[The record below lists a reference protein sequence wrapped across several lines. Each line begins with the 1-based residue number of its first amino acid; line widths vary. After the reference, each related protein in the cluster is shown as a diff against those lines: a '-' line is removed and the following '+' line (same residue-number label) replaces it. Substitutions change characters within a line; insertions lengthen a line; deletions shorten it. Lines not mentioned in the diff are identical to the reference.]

1 MTSYPE
7 GTLGMILQGLLL
19 VPFTLLPIMNPLTT
33 ASVFVSTLGGQTAPA
48 RRLARQ
54 IAINSFVVLVAAML
68 VGTYVLS
75 IFGISLPV
83 VRIGGGLLV
92 AATGWRMLGAREES
106 VQSTV
111 AEEASALTD
120 EEVMRHSFLPMTFPL
135 TTGPGTIAACIA
147 LGAKV
152 PASNPLHYLL
162 GVAVAVGG
170 ALVVVAALYL
180 ILRHSVVIITRL
192 GPTGA
197 LVLQQL
203 MAFIL
208 LCIGIELIWG
218 GVIDL
223 EVPIPG

>member
-1 MTSYPE
+1 MTSALPE
-7 GTLGMILQGLLL
+7 GPFGLFLQGLLL
-19 VPFTLLPIMNPLTT
+19 VPLTLLPIMNPLST
-33 ASVFVSTLGGQTAPA
+33 ASVFVATVGGRTESAK
-48 RRLARQ
+48 RLARQ
-54 IAINSFVVLVAAML
+54 VAINAFVVLVCAML

-75 IFGISLPV
+75 AFGISLPV

-106 VQSTV
+106 VQTTV
-111 AEEASALTD
+111 AEEAAAMSN
-120 EEVMRHSFLPMTFPL
+120 EEVMRRSFLPMTFPL

-152 PASNPLHYLL
+152 PADNPLHYLL
-162 GVAVAVGG
+162 GATTAVCG
-170 ALVVVAALYL
+170 ALIVVSLLYL
-180 ILRHSVVIITRL
+180 ILRHSVAVVRRL

-208 LCIGIELIWG
+208 LCIGIELLWG
-218 GVIDL
+218 GIVEL
-223 EVPIPG
+223 EFPG

>member
-7 GTLGMILQGLLL
+7 STIGLLLQGLLL
-19 VPFTLLPIMNPLTT
+19 VPLTLLPIMNPLTT

-48 RRLARQ
+48 RRLAMQ
-54 IAINSFVVLVAAML
+54 IAINSFVVLVVAML

-92 AATGWRMLGAREES
+92 AATGWRMLQAREES
-106 VQSTV
+106 VQHTV
-111 AEEASALTD
+111 AEEASAMTD
-120 EEVMRHSFLPMTFPL
+120 EEVMHRSFLPMTFPL

-152 PASNPLHYLL
+152 PVNNPLHYLL
-162 GVAVAVGG
+162 GAIVAVGG
-170 ALVVVAALYL
+170 ALLVVALLYL

-218 GVIDL
+218 GIIEL
-223 EVPIPG
+223 EIPG

>member
-1 MTSYPE
+1 MTIE
-7 GTLGMILQGLLL
+7 GPVGLFLQGLLL
-19 VPFTLLPIMNPLTT
+19 VPLTLLPIMNPLTT
-33 ASVFVSTLGGQTAPA
+33 ASVFVSTLGGRTGPA

-54 IAINSFVVLVAAML
+54 ISINAFAVLVCAML

-75 IFGISLPV
+75 LFGISLPV

-92 AATGWRMLGAREES
+92 AATGWRMLQAREES
-106 VQSTV
+106 VQTTV
-111 AEEASALTD
+111 AEEAANLSN
-120 EEVMRHSFLPMTFPL
+120 EEVMRRSFLPMTFPL

-147 LGAKV
+147 LGAKMPV
-152 PASNPLHYLL
+152 SNPLHYLL
-162 GVAVAVGG
+162 GATTAVFGALIVVAV
-170 ALVVVAALYL
+170 LYL
-180 ILRHSVVIITRL
+180 ILRHSVAVIARL

-218 GVIDL
+218 GVAGL
-223 EVPIPG
+223 ELPG

>member
-7 GTLGMILQGLLL
+7 STIGLLLQGLLL
-19 VPFTLLPIMNPLTT
+19 VPLTLLPIMNPLTT
-33 ASVFVSTLGGQTAPA
+33 ASVFVSTLGGQTASA
-48 RRLARQ
+48 RRLALQ
-54 IAINSFVVLVAAML
+54 IAINSFVVLVVAML

-92 AATGWRMLGAREES
+92 AATGWRMLQAREES
-106 VQSTV
+106 VQHTV
-111 AEEASALTD
+111 AEEASAMTD
-120 EEVMRHSFLPMTFPL
+120 EEVMHRSFLPMTFPL

-152 PASNPLHYLL
+152 PVNNPLHYLL
-162 GVAVAVGG
+162 GAIVAVGG
-170 ALVVVAALYL
+170 ALLVVAVLYL
-180 ILRHSVVIITRL
+180 ILRHSVVIIARL

-218 GVIDL
+218 GIIEL
-223 EVPIPG
+223 EIPG